1 VQAPAAPAEPAPAAP
16 APTAP
21 ESAEPAPQRA
31 AEPVVVATTSRAR
44 ERQAANGR
52 PDSSKQSERDRP
64 TAVDKVKPLPVLSD
78 MGPLAEGIRDRATD
92 AAPPIAVAALALLAL
107 ALTSG
112 AFVLVAAR
120 RAGAWR
126 G

>member
-1 VQAPAAPAEPAPAAP
+1 
-16 APTAP
+16 
-21 ESAEPAPQRA
+21 
-31 AEPVVVATTSRAR
+31 
-44 ERQAANGR
+44 
-52 PDSSKQSERDRP
+52 
-64 TAVDKVKPLPVLSD
+64 VDKVKPLPVLSD